1 MQYFHRQLLT
11 DKVNKRWFQLLIELE
26 RERTVSTKD
35 LAKSV
40 SSTTRTIIS
49 DIANIRTYFGK
60 AIRIDVTNMGYS
72 FFEIDSEEYIRKKK
86 ELLDLEPLFVIITA
100 IFNNELL
107 SIGEWSDRL
116 HKSESTILRNLKKL
130 DKIVADYQ
138 FEIEYS
144 PITFKGKEQ
153 NIRKFFLSFFY
164 EADATPHT
172 VTPNIMIQEIVLE
185 FSKAY
190 HLETHL
196 AIQFSMFCYILLISL
211 ERSQGGHH
219 IKLPQKLKRELLK
232 YHENFDLQ
240 KLKGIILRKTGE
252 ALSDEE
258 LLYIKLFLITN
269 RNIDSL
275 KSEGEFVKRYANDR
289 VNQLAQ
295 AYLQL
300 HPEITRNGVEALIH
314 SFFTCCYLEIQLT
327 EVHVKNLCGGTLFD
341 EGPDASNFAQN
352 LSFLERHPLAQQFLT
367 ERIVRDVAVNLTL
380 LMSAIESSYYSSSL
394 KIAFLLEGNH
404 FVCLQTKAF
413 AHQLLAGSHQLYF
426 LDSISLNEDILET
439 IGVDIIV
446 TNYSEYI
453 NDYVL
458 KSEYLLFQTIPTA
471 DDWNSLLK
479 KISPALTK
487 TSARS
492 ALI

>member
-35 LAKSV
+35 LAKAV

-49 DIANIRTYFGK
+49 DISNIRNYFGESV
-60 AIRIDVTNMGYS
+60 RIDVTNMGYS
-72 FFEIDSEEYIRKKK
+72 FFEIHSEEYIRKKK
-86 ELLDLEPLFVIITA
+86 KLLDLEPLFVIITA

-107 SIGEWSDRL
+107 SVGEWSDHL

-130 DKIVADYQ
+130 EKIVNAYQ

-144 PITFKGKEQ
+144 PVAFKGSEQ

-172 VTPNIMIQEIVLE
+172 VTPNIMIQEIVLG
-185 FSKAY
+185 FSKIY
-190 HLETHL
+190 KLETHL
-196 AIQFSMFCYILLISL
+196 AIQFSMFCYILLISI
-211 ERSQGGHH
+211 ERSQGGNH
-219 IKLPQKLKRELLK
+219 IQIPEILKGELLK
-232 YHENFDLQ
+232 HHENFDLNT
-240 KLKGIILRKTGE
+240 LKEIILEKTGE
-252 ALSDEE
+252 FLSDEE

-269 RNIDSL
+269 RNIDSVE
-275 KSEGEFVKRYANDR
+275 SEAEFVNRYSNKLVQRIAEDYIKQCTDYG
-289 VNQLAQ
+289 V
-295 AYLQL
+295 
-300 HPEITRNGVEALIH
+300 NGVEALVH

-327 EVHVKNLCGGTLFD
+327 ELHVRNLIDCTQFMDSSQSEMFNKNV
-341 EGPDASNFAQN
+341 NFLQ
-352 LSFLERHPLAQQFLT
+352 EHPLSRQLFS
-367 ERIVRDVAVNLTL
+367 ESIIKDVAANLTL
-380 LMSAIESSYYSSSL
+380 FMTAIEASYKRPPL

-404 FVCLQTKAF
+404 YVCLQTKAY
-413 AHQLLAGSHQLYF
+413 ANQLLAGTHELFF
-426 LDSISLNEDILET
+426 LDSISLNEDIIEA

-458 KSEYLLFQTIPTA
+458 KSDYLLFQTIPIA
-471 DDWNSLLK
+471 DDWKSLLK
-479 KISPALTK
+479 KIS
-487 TSARS
+487 S
-492 ALI
+492 ALAES

>member
-49 DIANIRTYFGK
+49 DIANIRNYFGE

-72 FFEIDSEEYIRKKK
+72 FFEIHSEVYIRKKK

-100 IFNNELL
+100 VFSNELL
-107 SIGEWSDRL
+107 TVGEWSDRL
-116 HKSESTILRNLKKL
+116 HKSESTIVRNLKKL
-130 DKIVADYQ
+130 EKIVKEYQ

-144 PITFKGKEQ
+144 PVSFKGDEQ

-185 FSKAY
+185 FSKTY
-190 HLETHL
+190 KLETHL
-196 AIQFSMFCYILLISL
+196 AIQFSMFCYILLISI
-211 ERSQGGHH
+211 ERSQAGHH
-219 IKLPQKLKRELLK
+219 IQLPNNLKRELMK
-232 YHENFDLQ
+232 HHENFDLN
-240 KLKGIILRKTGE
+240 KLKRIILEKTSDVF
-252 ALSDEE
+252 SDEE

-269 RNIDSL
+269 RNIDSIE
-275 KSEGEFVKRYANDR
+275 SEAEFVKRYSNNVVAMIATD
-289 VNQLAQ
+289 
-295 AYLQL
+295 YLQENPKL
-300 HPEITRNGVEALIH
+300 IPQGVEALVH
-314 SFFTCCYLEIQLT
+314 SFFTCCYLETQLT
-327 EVHVKNLCGGTLFD
+327 KLHVKNLIDSALFID
-341 EGPDASNFAQN
+341 RSQSSNFAQN
-352 LSFLERHPLAQQFLT
+352 LAFLQGHPLTQNLFT
-367 ERIVRDVAVNLTL
+367 ESIIRDVAINLTL
-380 LMSAIESSYYSSSL
+380 FMTAVEATYANPSL

-404 FVCLQTKAF
+404 YVCLQTKAY
-413 AHQLLAGSHQLYF
+413 ANQLLAGTHHLFF
-426 LDSISLNEDILET
+426 LDSISLNEEILEK

-458 KSEYLLFQTIPTA
+458 QTDYLLFQTIPIA
-471 DDWNSLLK
+471 DDWKNLQK
-479 KISPALTK
+479 KISPAL
-487 TSARS
+487 SDC
-492 ALI
+492 